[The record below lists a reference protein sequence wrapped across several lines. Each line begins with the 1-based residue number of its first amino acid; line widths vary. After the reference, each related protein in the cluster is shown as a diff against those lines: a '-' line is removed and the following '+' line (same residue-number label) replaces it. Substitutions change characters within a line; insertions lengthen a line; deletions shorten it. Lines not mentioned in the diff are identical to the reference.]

1 MISSAEPG
9 SAILSPSENGAA
21 VCMNRKLQNNF
32 LPGELSG
39 SQKDPDFYR
48 TEPGGARVSMVLAE
62 AGRAPL
68 RPQLRSIK
76 RNEGIR
82 TIRHQSGDLLA
93 DLERATDRTRSFAHV
108 GKVVDGQNAE
118 TADSSRAQRPRTDG
132 RGRSAGTRPPGRK
145 PGRMGGHSGA
155 GARAGRLALSGLPR
169 AAPLGRAP
177 RGQALPRRL
186 RLRPGSVGRALP
198 MVP

>member
-93 DLERATDRTRSFAHV
+93 DLERAINFGGTELFRRDSVPLALARLHPESRTVIAWRTFRLPRPHRI
-108 GKVVDGQNAE
+108 GDGVEARQLHFV
-118 TADSSRAQRPRTDG
+118 
-132 RGRSAGTRPPGRK
+132 GRS
-145 PGRMGGHSGA
+145 
-155 GARAGRLALSGLPR
+155 
-169 AAPLGRAP
+169 
-177 RGQALPRRL
+177 RR
-186 RLRPGSVGRALP
+186 RRVTDKIYTYRR
-198 MVP
+198 